1 MIQIIF
7 NIALKKTIN
16 NIKLNVLVKMKLI
29 ELEKKRFV
37 LKMVTRFVFECCF
50 ISVTRTALRSP
61 NTSSIYFTH
70 KKKKVICLNYK

>member
-37 LKMVTRFVFECCF
+37 NRVSK
-50 ISVTRTALRSP
+50 
-61 NTSSIYFTH
+61 YQ
-70 KKKKVICLNYK
+70 